1 MLLPRIPA
9 AARGTVRDYHR
20 IRVVKEQRC
29 AISTV
34 ATGFLALEALR
45 AASDTVAPRESRTA
59 VVIERVELPE
69 LGPTPGY
76 SYAVVA
82 HGMRTVYTAGAVPL
96 DADGLLVGE
105 GDLAVQADK
114 VVSNLLV
121 ALEAAGAGVDDIVK
135 TTVFVVASERAT
147 LGRAWRFF
155 EKSGL
160 TRPPSTLLGVTFL
173 GYEGQLIE
181 VEAIAVLP

>member
-1 MLLPRIPA
+1 MG
-9 AARGTVRDYHR
+9 RG
-20 IRVVKEQRC
+20 
-29 AISTV
+29 
-34 ATGFLALEALR
+34 R
-45 AASDTVAPRESRTA
+45 AGASGTFRQMRADSKA
-59 VVIERVELPE
+59 VIERVQLPE

-82 HGMRTVYTAGAVPL
+82 HGVRTVYTAGAVPL
-96 DADGLLVGE
+96 DADGRLVGE
-105 GDLAVQADK
+105 GDLEAQADRTAG
-114 VVSNLLV
+114 NLLV
-121 ALEAAGAGVDDIVK
+121 ALEATGAGVDDIVK

-147 LGRAWRFF
+147 LGRAWRCL